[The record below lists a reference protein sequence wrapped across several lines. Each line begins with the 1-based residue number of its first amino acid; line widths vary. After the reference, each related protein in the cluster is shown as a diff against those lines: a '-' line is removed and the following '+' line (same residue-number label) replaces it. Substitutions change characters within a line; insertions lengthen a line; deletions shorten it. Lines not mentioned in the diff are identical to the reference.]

1 MNAARG
7 RRRGNGSA
15 LAVAALNRYKREQ
28 HGHVNNL
35 RALDPSMT
43 NKRPFNTL
51 KVHIYKESDESS
63 SSFTITVADVVKAM
77 LTQLGMAVQTGS
89 LAVVKLQRMDVFAA
103 DSTSGSGQYIRPTVS
118 VQLSSI
124 VPQLGDPA
132 TAGNAIVHYPVL
144 KDMSDVGS
152 RSKPARVSY
161 TYPLSMRD
169 TPLNMNSNFTLGSV
183 FSNTRDVDVFVHVQW
198 STTDVAT
205 AVAP

>member
-1 MNAARG
+1 MNPTRA
-7 RRRGNGSA
+7 RRRGGASVPA
-15 LAVAALNRYKREQ
+15 LAALNRYKREQ

-51 KVHIYKESDESS
+51 KIHIYKESDEAS

-77 LTQLGMAVQTGS
+77 LTQMGMAVQTGS
-89 LAVVKLQRMDVFAA
+89 IAVVKLQRIDVFAS
-103 DSTSGSGQYIRPTVS
+103 DTGSNVYKRPTVS
-118 VQLSSI
+118 LQLSSI

-132 TAGNAIVHYPVL
+132 TAGNAIVHYPIL
-144 KDMSDVGS
+144 KDLSDVGS

-169 TPLNMNSNFTLGSV
+169 TPLNLNSNFTLGSV
-183 FSNTRDVDVFVHVQW
+183 FSNTTDVDVFIHVQW
-198 STTDVAT
+198 STTDVAA